1 MRKTKIICTLGPAS
15 DSYETIEQLVD
26 AGMDVARFN
35 FSHNTHEGHKKTLE
49 LLRKVS
55 REKGVPVA
63 ALLDTKG
70 PELRLGSFGGERF
83 VLEEGQT
90 FTLTSQEIMGTKDA
104 ATISYKKLPGDMS
117 PGDRILLDDGLI
129 ELRVISTDETEIVC
143 EVLNGG
149 EISDHK
155 GVNVPG
161 VEISMPYLSA
171 QDIADIEFGVEAGF
185 DFIAASFVTTARDV
199 LEIRSILKRKSR
211 ENVLIIA
218 KIENAQGVRNIEE
231 ILQVADGIMIA
242 RGDMGVEIDFELL
255 PGIQKM
261 LIKQCYQ
268 SGKMVITATQ
278 MLESMI
284 HNPRP
289 TRAEIS
295 DVANAVYD
303 GTSAIMLSGETAA
316 GKYPVKAVGVMAKI
330 AETTESK
337 IQYQRRFENSKYAE
351 DKKNIT
357 NAISHATCT
366 TAYDLHAA
374 CIITVTMSGR
384 NARNISKYRPGVPVL
399 ACTPS
404 ESTYRQLALSWGV
417 TPVLTQEAYE
427 LDGLFDMAE
436 KAGCDAGLLTR
447 GDIAIISVGVPL
459 GVTGSTN
466 LLKVHMI
473 EDKD

>member
-1 MRKTKIICTLGPAS
+1 
-15 DSYETIEQLVD
+15 
-26 AGMDVARFN
+26 
-35 FSHNTHEGHKKTLE
+35 
-49 LLRKVS
+49 
-55 REKGVPVA
+55 
-63 ALLDTKG
+63 
-70 PELRLGSFGGERF
+70 
-83 VLEEGQT
+83 
-90 FTLTSQEIMGTKDA
+90 
-104 ATISYKKLPGDMS
+104 
-117 PGDRILLDDGLI
+117 
-129 ELRVISTDETEIVC
+129 
-143 EVLNGG
+143 
-149 EISDHK
+149 
-155 GVNVPG
+155 
-161 VEISMPYLSA
+161 MPYLSG
-171 QDIADIEFGVEAGF
+171 QDIDDIEFGIEAGF
-185 DFIAASFVTTARDV
+185 DFIAASFVSTARDV

-218 KIENAQGVRNIEE
+218 KIENAQGVNNIEE

-242 RGDMGVEIDFELL
+242 RGDMGVEIDYELL
-255 PGIQKM
+255 PDIQKM
-261 LIKQCYQ
+261 LIKRCYQ
-268 SGKMVITATQ
+268 SGRMVITATQ

-316 GKYPVKAVGVMAKI
+316 GKYPVKAVQVMAKI

-337 IQYQRRFENSKYAE
+337 IQYQRRFENSKYTE

-417 TPVLTQEAYE
+417 TPVLTQEAYD

-436 KAGCDAGLLTR
+436 KAARDFGLTR

-459 GVTGSTN
+459 GVSGSTN
-466 LLKVHMI
+466 LLKVHVI
-473 EDKD
+473 QDKD